1 MKYWKWFEFLFD
13 VNMYRKKFPQVEG
26 GISGMFPRARVVP
39 FGSSVNS
46 FGTSTSDL
54 DMVVKLEWQG
64 ELGNGC
70 RDLYGGQENEV
81 SQF

>member
-1 MKYWKWFEFLFD
+1 MEFIFD
-13 VNMYRKKFPQVEG
+13 VNTRKNIRQVEG

-70 RDLYGGQENEV
+70 RDLSEGRENEV

>member
-1 MKYWKWFEFLFD
+1 M
-13 VNMYRKKFPQVEG
+13 EG

-46 FGTSTSDL
+46 YGTGTSDL

-64 ELGNGC
+64 EMGNGS
-70 RDLYGGQENEV
+70 RDVNEGHEDEV
-81 SQF
+81 RHISM

>member
-1 MKYWKWFEFLFD
+1 MTMMLKNNFS
-13 VNMYRKKFPQVEG
+13 QVEG

-64 ELGNGC
+64 ELGNGS
-70 RDLYGGQENEV
+70 RDLSGGRENEV

>member
-1 MKYWKWFEFLFD
+1 M
-13 VNMYRKKFPQVEG
+13 EG

-64 ELGNGC
+64 EMGDGS
-70 RDLYGGQENEV
+70 RDVNEGREDDV
-81 SQF
+81 SHYSICSDLLKI

>member
-1 MKYWKWFEFLFD
+1 MEFIFD
-13 VNMYRKKFPQVEG
+13 VNNKKNIPQVEG

-64 ELGNGC
+64 ELGNGS
-70 RDLYGGQENEV
+70 RDLSGGRENEA

>member
-1 MKYWKWFEFLFD
+1 
-13 VNMYRKKFPQVEG
+13 
-26 GISGMFPRARVVP
+26 MFPRARVVP

-64 ELGNGC
+64 EMGNGT
-70 RDLYGGQENEV
+70 RDVNEAREDDV
-81 SQF
+81 SYNSMISEFVQI